1 MTCTAMI
8 FVYFRVQEYS
18 KNLAA
23 VTADLFAGTLYGFG
37 IYMKDRSKR
46 SISWIRATFGN
57 MVDVLN
63 KLTKK
68 YIFSC
73 KLKGKPV
80 EFDSSVLYH
89 KGILKLL
96 SLTGVWEKDPIF
108 TSILTSTYAFT
119 ILYQYG

>member
-1 MTCTAMI
+1 MKRIQKRLKQNVNLLEA
-8 FVYFRVQEYS
+8 S
-18 KNLAA
+18 KEEKAIINLL
-23 VTADLFAGTLYGFG
+23 D
-37 IYMKDRSKR
+37 
-46 SISWIRATFGN
+46 ATTTE
-57 MVDVLN
+57 VKLN

-119 ILYQYG
+119 ILYPIRLIEVDGHATFLGPGDHWSVCL